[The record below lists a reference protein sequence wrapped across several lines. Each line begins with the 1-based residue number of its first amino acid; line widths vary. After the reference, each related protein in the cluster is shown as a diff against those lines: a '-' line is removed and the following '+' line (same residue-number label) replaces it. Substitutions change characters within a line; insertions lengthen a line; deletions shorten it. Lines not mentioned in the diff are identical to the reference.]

1 MLLSAEKGG
10 VYRIGRFRE
19 GLWNGLLSPLTWVER
34 AFYLGRK
41 GILGRKDN
49 GLRWK
54 GQDMTNPWSILA
66 STWDSGK

>member
-1 MLLSAEKGG
+1 ME
-10 VYRIGRFRE
+10 
-19 GLWNGLLSPLTWVER
+19 W
-34 AFYLGRK
+34 AFESFDMGRK
-41 GILGRKDN
+41 GILGRTDN